1 MTSSWGFLTRA
12 KHLLSK
18 IVEPHP
24 SIQGIRKR
32 QQSRLVSSLLLL
44 AIPIFAFVQF
54 TSELVL
60 FSTPIFLGAIILVF
74 LLYLGTKTKYYDVVV
89 VIALAGITLLPTIIF
104 LFGAGWTPDDLPR
117 LMVWI
122 LVALVGGA
130 LLSKTTVVLVQGITM
145 VITMTFIVV
154 VIFGVPITAIDSHI
168 GTAVVVT
175 FFVLIVSYTLEEY
188 VGQVDQRTGDLT
200 RRQWELEVYT
210 QLLRHDLRNDLQAIL
225 GLIEVAEL
233 FVDLDSEKVKES
245 LSQSLS
251 LGSRMVQ
258 LLHVFSMSLEQ
269 PGTDLV
275 KHIEEVALETQ
286 KIHRELK
293 IEVSSGTE
301 VSKATFTASRLLPMV
316 WQNLFRNAAQY
327 AGVDPTV
334 QVDVSVEGD
343 VFVVS
348 ITDDGPGI
356 PEEKREYLFRRGSGV
371 DSEESG
377 LGLYLSKMVL
387 ESHGGS
393 IDLDDGHDSGGARFI
408 IRIPT
413 SQS

>member
-1 MTSSWGFLTRA
+1 MTSSWGFLDKA

-24 SIQGIRKR
+24 SIQGIRIR